1 MWISIRTLRKSF
13 LYAWKGFMY
22 TFRNEQNFRLQNLM
36 GVLVILAMVFF
47 RVTPA
52 EAVALI
58 FMIVAV
64 LVLEIL
70 NTIVERFIDI
80 LKPRLHDEV
89 AIIKDMMAAAVFLAA
104 CGSIV
109 VGFIIFTPYVIA
121 LL

>member
-1 MWISIRTLRKSF
+1 
-13 LYAWKGFMY
+13 MY